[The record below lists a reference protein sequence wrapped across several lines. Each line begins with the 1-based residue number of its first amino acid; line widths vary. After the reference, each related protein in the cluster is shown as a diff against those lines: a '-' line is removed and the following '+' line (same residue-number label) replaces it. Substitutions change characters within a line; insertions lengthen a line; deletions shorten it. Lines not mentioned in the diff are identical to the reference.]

1 MIEIKTDRLILTPL
15 GMKYLAEVNEYAMD
29 IENTRYMMFL
39 PNDSVEE
46 TIEFL
51 ESVDR
56 DWASENQMNFELAIL
71 FEGEMVGAISIT
83 LEEENPQSAE
93 FGWIINKRYWRK
105 GIASEAALAL
115 MKYAKENMGVTHFY
129 AHCDTEN
136 PGSYKTMEKIGMV
149 RTDEYGGRK
158 NKNSDEE
165 RREYQYE
172 INLMEFVWRDYNPET
187 MDFVESWLDDSA
199 IENTGL
205 DEGFRDFYEYWLNED
220 GFVIGENY
228 WCKVVYEK
236 DTPFAVVAISLYEN
250 SYLIMEMVVAPH
262 LRGQGKGTKLLK
274 ELLANKEILGM
285 GIHKCEAEIY
295 PSNIASKK
303 AFENAGFIY
312 TCTHGDES
320 GKSMTYTYVR
330 E

>member
-39 PNDSVEE
+39 PNSSLEE

-56 DWASENQMNFELAIL
+56 DWASENQMNFEFAIL

-115 MKYAKENMGVTHFY
+115 LKYAKENMGVTHFY

-172 INLMEFVWRDYNPET
+172 IRV
-187 MDFVESWLDDSA
+187 
-199 IENTGL
+199 
-205 DEGFRDFYEYWLNED
+205 
-220 GFVIGENY
+220 
-228 WCKVVYEK
+228 
-236 DTPFAVVAISLYEN
+236 
-250 SYLIMEMVVAPH
+250 
-262 LRGQGKGTKLLK
+262 
-274 ELLANKEILGM
+274 
-285 GIHKCEAEIY
+285 
-295 PSNIASKK
+295 
-303 AFENAGFIY
+303 
-312 TCTHGDES
+312 
-320 GKSMTYTYVR
+320 
-330 E
+330 